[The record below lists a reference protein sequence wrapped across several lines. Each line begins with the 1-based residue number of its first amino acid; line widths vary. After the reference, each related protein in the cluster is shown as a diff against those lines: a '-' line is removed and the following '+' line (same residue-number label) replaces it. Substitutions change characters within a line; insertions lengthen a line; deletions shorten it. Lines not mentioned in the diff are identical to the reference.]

1 MASTDGSTTPSLS
14 LDEKI
19 RNKHQDPE
27 LAVAE
32 GQMENDQQP
41 RGSFSKHDA
50 SQVSE
55 QPGVSGGGGEETSE
69 PTLQTGWKWWLI
81 CFGVYSTCLMYGLD
95 TTIASVVQAPVVDT
109 FKDVSQLAWIGAG
122 FLLGSTASILP
133 YGAMFNTFD
142 LKWNFI
148 AGVILFEGGSALC
161 GGAPNMGA
169 LIVGRVIAGVGGT
182 GTFLGSLNYMTVL
195 TPPKVRGTY
204 VTGAGF
210 FWGIGCILG
219 PIVGGSFS
227 DSSAT
232 WRWAF
237 YINLVIAAVTAPV
250 YLFVLPSYKPS
261 SNQSLMAR
269 LVKLDYLGFAL
280 SIGFWVTFALGF
292 LSAGGIW
299 KWSDGRTI
307 ATITMFAVLLA
318 AYALQQ
324 TFCIFTTPE
333 TRSFPLHLLKS
344 RTQILLYVEAAAAM
358 AAIYIPIFYIAIYF
372 QFVRNDSSL
381 EAAIRLLPYV
391 ILFIVANLAVGYL
404 LPKVNRYII
413 LYVIAG
419 VLLTISGSLL
429 YVYLTPT
436 TKPATIYGLS
446 IIEGI
451 GAGMTAQVGFGIATL
466 ESGPKDAAHALTLQN
481 LGQLGAG
488 VITLVIAGQVYR
500 TTAIKGL
507 TEALAPAGYTAAQIE
522 DAAAGAQSV
531 VFQGLTGDLKD
542 KSIIAVTNAIQRV
555 FILLI
560 VAGAASLIA
569 AVGMKR
575 HKLFK

>member
-1 MASTDGSTTPSLS
+1 MASTNGSTTPSTP
-14 LDEKI
+14 LDEEN
-19 RNKHQDPE
+19 RNKHEDPE
-27 LAVAE
+27 SALAQ
-32 GQMENDQQP
+32 GQMEQRQQP
-41 RGSFSKHDA
+41 QGSFSKHEA
-50 SQVSE
+50 SHVSE
-55 QPGVSGGGGEETSE
+55 RPEVSADGDEETSE

-109 FKDVSQLAWIGAG
+109 FKEVSQVAWIGAG
-122 FLLGSTASILP
+122 FLLGSTAVILP

-161 GGAPNMGA
+161 GGAPN
-169 LIVGRVIAGVGGT
+169 IA
-182 GTFLGSLNYMTVL
+182 L

-204 VTGAGF
+204 VTGVGF

-219 PIVGGSFS
+219 PIVGGSLS

-250 YLFVLPSYKPS
+250 YLLVLPSYKPS
-261 SNQSLMAR
+261 SDQSVMMR

-344 RTQILLYVEAAAAM
+344 RIQILLYIEAAAAM
-358 AAIYIPIFYIAIYF
+358 AAIYVPIFYIAIYF

-381 EAAIRLLPYV
+381 EAAVRLLPYI
-391 ILFIVANLAVGYL
+391 ILFIIANLGSGYL

-413 LYVIAG
+413 LYVVAG

-451 GAGMTAQVGFGIATL
+451 GAGISAQVGFSIATL
-466 ESGPKDAAHALTLQN
+466 ESGSKDAAHALTLQN

-488 VITLVIAGQVYR
+488 VIALVVAGQVYQ

-531 VFQGLTGDLKD
+531 VFQDLTGDLREMA
-542 KSIIAVTNAIQRV
+542 IIAVTNAIQRV

-560 VAGAASLIA
+560 VAGAVSLIA
-569 AVGMKR
+569 ALGMKR

>member
-1 MASTDGSTTPSLS
+1 MALTDGSTTPSS
-14 LDEKI
+14 LDDKSRI
-19 RNKHQDPE
+19 GHQDPE
-27 LAVAE
+27 SVLD
-32 GQMENDQQP
+32 QMEQQQQS
-41 RGSFSKHDA
+41 RDLFSKHDA
-50 SQVSE
+50 SQVSA
-55 QPGVSGGGGEETSE
+55 QPEVHAIGAEGTPGPVRQS
-69 PTLQTGWKWWLI
+69 GWKWWLI

-109 FKDVSQLAWIGAG
+109 FKQVSQVAWIGAG
-122 FLLGSTASILP
+122 FLLGSTAVILP

-148 AGVILFEGGSALC
+148 AGVVLFEGGSALC
-161 GGAPNMGA
+161 GGAPNM
-169 LIVGRVIAGVGGT
+169 
-182 GTFLGSLNYMTVL
+182 VL

-204 VTGAGF
+204 VTGVGF

-219 PIVGGSFS
+219 PIVGGSLS

-250 YLFVLPSYKPS
+250 YLFVLPSFKPS
-261 SNQSLMAR
+261 SDQSIMSR
-269 LVKLDYLGFAL
+269 LLKLDYLGFAL

-307 ATITMFAVLLA
+307 ATITVFAALLA

-324 TFCIFTTPE
+324 IFSIFTTPE
-333 TRSFPLHLLKS
+333 RRSFPLHLLKS
-344 RTQILLYVEAAAAM
+344 RTQILLYIEAAAAM
-358 AAIYIPIFYIAIYF
+358 AAIYVPIFYIAIYF

-381 EAAIRLLPYV
+381 EAAIRLLPYIIV
-391 ILFIVANLAVGYL
+391 FIVANLGSGYL

-413 LYVIAG
+413 LYVVAG
-419 VLLTISGSLL
+419 ILLTISGSLL
-429 YVYLTPT
+429 YIYITPT

-446 IIEGI
+446 VIEGI
-451 GAGMTAQVGFGIATL
+451 GAGISAQVGFSIATV

-488 VITLVIAGQVYR
+488 VIALVVTGQVYQ
-500 TTAIKGL
+500 TTAVKGL
-507 TEALAPAGYTAAQIE
+507 AEALSPAGYTAAQIE

-531 VFQGLTGDLKD
+531 VFQGLTGDLRD
-542 KSIIAVTNAIQRV
+542 KAIVAVTNAIQRV

-569 AVGMKR
+569 ALGMKR

>member
-1 MASTDGSTTPSLS
+1 MFEAV
-14 LDEKI
+14 
-19 RNKHQDPE
+19 NKVD
-27 LAVAE
+27 
-32 GQMENDQQP
+32 
-41 RGSFSKHDA
+41 
-50 SQVSE
+50 
-55 QPGVSGGGGEETSE
+55 
-69 PTLQTGWKWWLI
+69 KWWLI

-109 FKDVSQLAWIGAG
+109 FKEVSQVAWIGAG
-122 FLLGSTASILP
+122 FLLGSTAVILL

-169 LIVGRVIAGVGGT
+169 LIVGRVIA
-182 GTFLGSLNYMTVL
+182 
-195 TPPKVRGTY
+195 VRGTY
-204 VTGAGF
+204 VTGVGF

-219 PIVGGSFS
+219 PTVGG
-227 DSSAT
+227 
-232 WRWAF
+232 R
-237 YINLVIAAVTAPV
+237 NLVIAAATAPV
-250 YLFVLPSYKPS
+250 YLFAMPSFKPS
-261 SNQSLMAR
+261 SDQSVMSR

-299 KWSDGRTI
+299 KWGDVCTI
-307 ATITMFAVLLA
+307 AIITVFAVLLLV
-318 AYALQQ
+318 YAVQQ
-324 TFCIFTTPE
+324 TFSIFTTPE

-381 EAAIRLLPYV
+381 EATVRLLPYI
-391 ILFIVANLAVGYL
+391 ILFIVANLGSGYL

-413 LYVIAG
+413 LYIVAG
-419 VLLTISGSLL
+419 VLLTVSGSLF
-429 YVYLTPT
+429 YVPT

-446 IIEGI
+446 IVEGI
-451 GAGMTAQVGFGIATL
+451 GAGISAQ
-466 ESGPKDAAHALTLQN
+466 GPKDAAHALTLQN

-488 VITLVIAGQVYR
+488 VIALVVAGQVYQ

-507 TEALAPAGYTAAQIE
+507 TEALAPAGYTAAEIE

-531 VFQGLTGDLKD
+531 VFQDLTGDLRD
-542 KSIIAVTNAIQRV
+542 KAIIAVTNAIQRV

-560 VAGAASLIA
+560 VAGATSLVA
-569 AVGMKR
+569 ALGMKR

>member
-1 MASTDGSTTPSLS
+1 MASTDGTTTPS

-19 RNKHQDPE
+19 RDGHQDPE
-27 LAVAE
+27 SALAKD
-32 GQMENDQQP
+32 QMKLRQHP
-41 RGSFSKHDA
+41 RDSFSKHD
-50 SQVSE
+50 VSTVSA
-55 QPGVSGGGGEETSE
+55 QPEVSADGVEETSE
-69 PTLQTGWKWWLI
+69 PTQQTGWKWWLI

-109 FKDVSQLAWIGAG
+109 FKEVSQVAWIGAG
-122 FLLGSTASILP
+122 FLLGSTAVILP

-182 GTFLGSLNYMTVL
+182 GIFLGSLNYMTVL

-204 VTGAGF
+204 VTGVGF

-219 PIVGGSFS
+219 PIVGGSLS

-250 YLFVLPSYKPS
+250 YLFVLPSFKPS
-261 SNQSLMAR
+261 SDQSVMSR

-280 SIGFWVTFALGF
+280 SIDFWVTFALGF

-307 ATITMFAVLLA
+307 ATIIVFAVLLA
-318 AYALQQ
+318 AYAFQQ
-324 TFCIFTTPE
+324 TFSIFTTPE
-333 TRSFPLHLLKS
+333 RRSFPLHLLKS
-344 RTQILLYVEAAAAM
+344 RTQILLYIEAAAAM
-358 AAIYIPIFYIAIYF
+358 AAIYVPIFYIAIYF

-381 EAAIRLLPYV
+381 EAAVRLLPYI
-391 ILFIVANLAVGYL
+391 ILFIVANLGSGYL

-413 LYVIAG
+413 LYVVAG

-429 YVYLTPT
+429 YVYITPT

-451 GAGMTAQVGFGIATL
+451 GAGISAQVGFSIATV

-488 VITLVIAGQVYR
+488 VIALVVAGQVYQ

-531 VFQGLTGDLKD
+531 VFQDLTGDLRD
-542 KSIIAVTNAIQRV
+542 KAIVAVTNAIQRV

-560 VAGAASLIA
+560 VAGAVSLIA
-569 AVGMKR
+569 ALGMKR

>member
-1 MASTDGSTTPSLS
+1 MASTDGSTTPSS

-19 RNKHQDPE
+19 RNGHQDPE
-27 LAVAE
+27 LALAE
-32 GQMENDQQP
+32 DQMKQHQQP
-41 RGSFSKHDA
+41 RSSFSKHDA
-50 SQVSE
+50 SQFSAQPEVSTD
-55 QPGVSGGGGEETSE
+55 GSEETSE
-69 PTLQTGWKWWLI
+69 PTQQTGWKWWLI

-109 FKDVSQLAWIGAG
+109 FKEVSQVAWIGAG
-122 FLLGSTASILP
+122 FLLGSTAVILP

-169 LIVGRVIAGVGGT
+169 LIV
-182 GTFLGSLNYMTVL
+182 VL

-204 VTGAGF
+204 VTGVGF

-237 YINLVIAAVTAPV
+237 YINLIIAAVTAPV
-250 YLFVLPSYKPS
+250 YLFVLPSFKPS
-261 SNQSLMAR
+261 SDQSIMSR
-269 LVKLDYLGFAL
+269 LIKLDYLGFAL
-280 SIGFWVTFALGF
+280 SIGFWVAFALGF

-307 ATITMFAVLLA
+307 ATITVFAVLLA

-324 TFCIFTTPE
+324 TFSIFTTPE
-333 TRSFPLHLLKS
+333 RRSFPLHLLKS
-344 RTQILLYVEAAAAM
+344 RTQILLYIEAAAAM
-358 AAIYIPIFYIAIYF
+358 AAIYVPVFYIAIYF

-381 EAAIRLLPYV
+381 EAAVRLLPFI
-391 ILFIVANLAVGYL
+391 ILFIVANLGSGYL

-419 VLLTISGSLL
+419 VFLTIAGSLL
-429 YVYLTPT
+429 YVYITPT
-436 TKPATIYGLS
+436 TKPAIIYGLS

-451 GAGMTAQVGFGIATL
+451 GAGISAQVGFSIATL
-466 ESGPKDAAHALTLQN
+466 EADPKDAAHALTLQN
-481 LGQLGAG
+481 FGQLGAG
-488 VITLVIAGQVYR
+488 VIALVVAGQVYQ
-500 TTAIKGL
+500 TTAIRGL

-531 VFQGLTGDLKD
+531 VFQGLTGDLRD
-542 KSIIAVTNAIQRV
+542 KAIIAVTVAVQKV

-569 AVGMKR
+569 ALGMKR